1 MELLCSLRRCFDP
14 LKGVELTAVGANTLL
29 SAHSVTYTFLCNT
42 LEFGKIDARCL
53 IAVGQ
58 QYFVSVFS
66 LNCTLCVDSPV
77 VAPEKTS
84 QRSDR
89 TTSRNTAYALG
100 NTHCIGFGQNA
111 LVILRQCIYVV
122 LQCGGVFGLD
132 ATVVA

>member
-14 LKGVELTAVGANTLL
+14 LKGVELTAVRANTLL
-29 SAHSVTYTFLCNT
+29 SSDSVKYTFLCNT

-58 QYFVSVFS
+58 QYFLSVFS

-89 TTSRNTAYALG
+89 TTAKIRSL
-100 NTHCIGFGQNA
+100 C
-111 LVILRQCIYVV
+111 V
-122 LQCGGVFGLD
+122 LQVIQYVPITLVLVKTPCLLE
-132 ATVVA
+132 TV